1 MRALIEGKADVNA
14 RAGDGGTALHVA
26 AAHLQRESAR
36 LLLDCGADRSIRT
49 EPEHP
54 GPAGGAEDGDSDDLG
69 ERPSDER
76 ADSGPPPAQ
85 YGGGLTAAGVATATR
100 DAATLAQEAV
110 EYSLEGFSTAGQ
122 MKNELDLAEALADQL
137 ALPRSSAGSSSSSS
151 SSGSDG
157 ELSED
162 EDQDGEGQ
170 DGAPAGS

>member
-49 EPEHP
+49 EPEDP
-54 GPAGGAEDGDSDDLG
+54 GPEDGDSDDLS

-157 ELSED
+157 ESSED
-162 EDQDGEGQ
+162 GDQDGEGQ
-170 DGAPAGS
+170 DGAPGS

>member
-26 AAHLQRESAR
+26 AAHLQRESVR

-49 EPEHP
+49 EPEDP
-54 GPAGGAEDGDSDDLG
+54 GPEDGDSDDLS

-157 ELSED
+157 ESSED

-170 DGAPAGS
+170 DGAPGS

>member
-49 EPEHP
+49 EPEDP
-54 GPAGGAEDGDSDDLG
+54 GPEDGDSDDLS
-69 ERPSDER
+69 ERPSNER

-157 ELSED
+157 ESSED

-170 DGAPAGS
+170 DGAPGS